1 MHPKGMDERTLR
13 LVRPGLPQ
21 SGDPRKPAIMLILLM
36 VLSIS
41 HPVAADTTISR
52 DDFDVLDSLMETLN
66 MRTENG
72 EALIAAS
79 SAESALALVDANSRT
94 ISPEDPLSISN
105 SFLDGVTM
113 RDSTSFEPD
122 HPRPYEF
129 LMDASTQPDGF
140 PGNLFQTLFN
150 IDSVAPGSLLAIGLN
165 TYAVYVNFT
174 SRDNG
179 PSYEAWQQGTFT
191 GELFV
196 DGQIV
201 LFSNYIDIDGDGAD
215 DLSVALTIEGILNQG
230 EGWGVETSG
239 GLIPIIQKL
248 WINPTFQWKVTAL
261 DQTDPLWDSLQ
272 NLEISLMKGLAF
284 DITLDDSE
292 SYAIVID
299 TRFTQPPHE
308 FTLGVGIER
317 IEFNVAPQDLV
328 TFLASLL
335 IGAID
340 SSQLS
345 LSSITAPYSVQINN
359 PNAPGTN
366 LQTNCQDENYYDP
379 IADNEAPSHE
389 HKCGYGV
396 GVGFIRFD
404 GDGSGSAAPVLEMS
418 YLDAGFHP
426 EMGDT
431 RLPEEVDITI
441 RNDNLGE
448 NSFDSVEIYS
458 DKGSDVYLH
467 YFEDRANVPE
477 GDSSFGNV
485 TDARAWIHGL
495 PSGSMPQEE
504 INSIFTM
511 IGEAPGSVN
520 LPGEV
525 PSRLSLIIAIKN
537 FSGDNT
543 PNVDDPTLPVNPLKE
558 LAPNT
563 LIAIVGSESI
573 DRLEYKSTFERGGV
587 ATDRSSLEFTVEDLP
602 EAILVEGSFLIAPT
616 GIDRVNYDNPNL
628 NSIAQIFDNALL
640 SVVQVALDIGDIVN
654 SLPDLIVSTTGSEG
668 GKLHIH
674 CYDQVKGNI
683 AGDQR
688 EIAEIGLV
696 ELAFSSSD
704 NPVIEG
710 QDHILI
716 AEDTNIELVIGRDNL
731 PIKPLVPVAISIR
744 VSGLSSV
751 IQEFD
756 PDTDVRE
763 LEIIGSTGEPILVGH
778 IKHED
783 GDSST
788 ATTQSA
794 RISNRPD
801 TLKIIQTSTEVTYEA
816 SDTIQSITYGGKSPS
831 QQNAIQLNGLPDE
844 FSLTLGDTL
853 GYTGKEAIDSIIIQL
868 SNATE
873 ARTMDGDHFRFFVNQ
888 DTSEASLSLKISD
901 IISLKRYS
909 PQVPDAIGP
918 EGNSIIEMVRS
929 QSSPFYVLLEDESQY
944 DDEFLGMNGRVVID
958 PLPSNISLAFP
969 STVDSSGLELPSFDE
984 GEGIESLSFFLG
996 DLVDFGSSVNDLIYD
1011 FTKDLVGTEGDEEDF
1026 SLGVDL
1032 LTGEAFNLT
1041 VDVRKGSNSLDEPN
1055 WAHGIGMNAKEA
1067 SVLSFNLS
1075 RLPSLTQSDLQS
1087 ANDILEDYKID
1098 KTEEETALDILTRS
1112 NITQA
1117 DMLISVLEDGTI
1129 YDFERNSLNETLL
1142 EEQGITF
1149 EFRRSWHNRL
1159 WLPQLPA
1166 GEISLEYDFRMIGDI
1181 PQYEFE
1187 LFLGQWKPLRE
1198 QISIVINGLQGT
1210 DMDLVIDG
1218 LDTSKPNDVSANA
1231 VFFTQD
1237 DLIVPRFNV
1246 IMTYDFGSNLDSVH
1260 ATFLDR
1266 IEDTRVEALIIDVAQ
1281 SMEFSATI
1289 GDIFNISMNVPE
1301 QFRTQGKFSAE
1312 KLMIQQMRYIDGFW
1326 WPATTFM
1333 RNLPSVM
1340 TLSAIPANDFDIRE
1354 DTSFQGM
1361 MTLDYSSNGDD
1372 LDLYLEASGR
1382 AVDFRGD
1389 VLMIAQGLPSTF
1401 KLEPT
1406 NDWGMRIASSGEGVE
1421 SLYMKQTNI
1430 PVQPGVMVNR
1440 LEMVGEDLK
1449 SATIKVKRGP
1459 YEYPVI
1465 ILEDITSGRIV
1476 ASSQVTSQPGYYV
1489 DFFGDTKFD
1498 GRAVMLDTQFT
1509 GIIPVSSSL
1518 GVNGMVSDL
1527 SLIGTLTGGN
1537 VETRHILLVE
1547 PVTSIIAS
1555 TIAMLG

>member
-1 MHPKGMDERTLR
+1 MDERTLR

-21 SGDPRKPAIMLILLM
+21 SGDPRKPALMLILLM

-72 EALIAAS
+72 EALIAQN
-79 SAESALALVDANSRT
+79 SAESALSQVDANART
-94 ISPEDPLSISN
+94 MSSEDPLAVSN

-113 RDSTSFEPD
+113 RDSTSFEAD

-129 LMDASTQPDGF
+129 LMDASTQPAGF
-140 PGNLFQTLFN
+140 PNNLFDTLFSVNNLGLDN
-150 IDSVAPGSLLAIGLN
+150 ILAIGVN

-174 SRDNG
+174 SKDNG
-179 PSYEAWQQGTFT
+179 PSYEAWEQGTFT

-196 DGQIV
+196 DGQIL
-201 LFSNYIDIDGDGAD
+201 LFTNLIDIDGDGAD

-239 GLIPIIQKL
+239 GIIPIIQKL
-248 WINPTFQWKVTAL
+248 WINPTFQWKVSAL

-272 NLEISLMKGLAF
+272 HLEISLMKGLAF
-284 DITLDDSE
+284 DITLDESE

-335 IGAID
+335 LGGIN
-340 SSQLS
+340 SSQFS

-359 PNAPGTN
+359 PNAPGSN

-389 HKCGYGV
+389 HKCGYGI

-404 GDGSGSAAPVLEMS
+404 GDGGGSAAPILEMS

-477 GDSSFGNV
+477 GDSSFGNI

-543 PNVDDPTLPVNPLKE
+543 QNVDDPTLPVNPLKE

-563 LIAIVGSESI
+563 LIAIVGTESI

-587 ATDRSSLEFTVEDLP
+587 ATDRSSLEFTVEDIP
-602 EAILVEGSFLIAPT
+602 EVVLVEGSFLIAPT

-640 SVVQVALDIGDIVN
+640 TVVQVALDVGDIVN
-654 SLPDLIVSTTGSEG
+654 SLPDLIVSTTGSDG

-683 AGDQR
+683 AGDPR
-688 EIAEIGLV
+688 ETAEIGLV

-704 NPVIEG
+704 NPVIVG

-716 AEDTNIELVIGRDNL
+716 AEDTNIELVIGRDGQ

-751 IQEFD
+751 VQEFD
-756 PDTDVRE
+756 PDTDVRD
-763 LEIIGSTGEPILVGH
+763 LEITGSTGESLLIGH
-778 IKHED
+778 IKHQD
-783 GDSST
+783 GDQST

-801 TLKIIQTSTEVTYEA
+801 TLKIIQTSNDVTYQA

-853 GYTGKEAIDSIIIQL
+853 GYTGREAIDSIIIQL

-873 ARTMDGDHFRFFVNQ
+873 ARTMDGDHFRFYVNQ

-909 PQVPDAIGP
+909 PQVPDAVGP

-944 DDEFLGMNGRVVID
+944 DDEFLGMNGRVMLD

-1041 VDVRKGSNSLDEPN
+1041 VDVRKGNNGLDEPS
-1055 WAHGIGMNAKEA
+1055 WSHGIGMNAKEA
-1067 SVLSFNLS
+1067 SVLNFNLS

-1087 ANDILEDYKID
+1087 ANDILDDYKID
-1098 KTEEETALDILTRS
+1098 KSEEGLALDILTRS
-1112 NITQA
+1112 DITQA
-1117 DMLISVLEDGTI
+1117 DMLIAVLEDGTI
-1129 YDFERNSLNETLL
+1129 YDFERNLLNETLL

-1218 LDTSKPNDVSANA
+1218 LDTTKPNDVSANA

-1260 ATFLDR
+1260 ATFIDR
-1266 IEDTRVEALIIDVAQ
+1266 IEDTRVESLIIDVAQ

-1340 TLSAIPANDFDIRE
+1340 SLSAIPANDFDIRE

-1406 NDWGMRIASSGEGVE
+1406 TDWGMRVASSGEGVE

-1440 LEMVGEDLK
+1440 LELVGEDLK

-1547 PVTSIIAS
+1547 PVTSLIAS

>member
-66 MRTENG
+66 TRTENG

-79 SAESALALVDANSRT
+79 SAESALALVDANART

-328 TFLASLL
+328 TFLASIL

-404 GDGSGSAAPVLEMS
+404 GDGSGSAAPILEMG

-573 DRLEYKSTFERGGV
+573 DRFEYKSTFERGGV

-1098 KTEEETALDILTRS
+1098 KTEEETVLDILTRS

-1117 DMLISVLEDGTI
+1117 DKLISVLEDGTI

-1260 ATFLDR
+1260 ATFIDR

>member
-1 MHPKGMDERTLR
+1 
-13 LVRPGLPQ
+13 
-21 SGDPRKPAIMLILLM
+21 
-36 VLSIS
+36 
-41 HPVAADTTISR
+41 
-52 DDFDVLDSLMETLN
+52 
-66 MRTENG
+66 
-72 EALIAAS
+72 
-79 SAESALALVDANSRT
+79 
-94 ISPEDPLSISN
+94 
-105 SFLDGVTM
+105 
-113 RDSTSFEPD
+113 
-122 HPRPYEF
+122 
-129 LMDASTQPDGF
+129 
-140 PGNLFQTLFN
+140 
-150 IDSVAPGSLLAIGLN
+150 
-165 TYAVYVNFT
+165 
-174 SRDNG
+174 
-179 PSYEAWQQGTFT
+179 
-191 GELFV
+191 
-196 DGQIV
+196 
-201 LFSNYIDIDGDGAD
+201 
-215 DLSVALTIEGILNQG
+215 
-230 EGWGVETSG
+230 
-239 GLIPIIQKL
+239 
-248 WINPTFQWKVTAL
+248 
-261 DQTDPLWDSLQ
+261 
-272 NLEISLMKGLAF
+272 
-284 DITLDDSE
+284 
-292 SYAIVID
+292 
-299 TRFTQPPHE
+299 
-308 FTLGVGIER
+308 
-317 IEFNVAPQDLV
+317 
-328 TFLASLL
+328 
-335 IGAID
+335 
-340 SSQLS
+340 
-345 LSSITAPYSVQINN
+345 
-359 PNAPGTN
+359 
-366 LQTNCQDENYYDP
+366 
-379 IADNEAPSHE
+379 
-389 HKCGYGV
+389 
-396 GVGFIRFD
+396 
-404 GDGSGSAAPVLEMS
+404 
-418 YLDAGFHP
+418 
-426 EMGDT
+426 
-431 RLPEEVDITI
+431 
-441 RNDNLGE
+441 
-448 NSFDSVEIYS
+448 
-458 DKGSDVYLH
+458 
-467 YFEDRANVPE
+467 
-477 GDSSFGNV
+477 
-485 TDARAWIHGL
+485 
-495 PSGSMPQEE
+495 
-504 INSIFTM
+504 
-511 IGEAPGSVN
+511 
-520 LPGEV
+520 
-525 PSRLSLIIAIKN
+525 
-537 FSGDNT
+537 
-543 PNVDDPTLPVNPLKE
+543 
-558 LAPNT
+558 
-563 LIAIVGSESI
+563 
-573 DRLEYKSTFERGGV
+573 
-587 ATDRSSLEFTVEDLP
+587 
-602 EAILVEGSFLIAPT
+602 
-616 GIDRVNYDNPNL
+616 
-628 NSIAQIFDNALL
+628 
-640 SVVQVALDIGDIVN
+640 
-654 SLPDLIVSTTGSEG
+654 
-668 GKLHIH
+668 
-674 CYDQVKGNI
+674 
-683 AGDQR
+683 
-688 EIAEIGLV
+688 
-696 ELAFSSSD
+696 
-704 NPVIEG
+704 
-710 QDHILI
+710 
-716 AEDTNIELVIGRDNL
+716 
-731 PIKPLVPVAISIR
+731 
-744 VSGLSSV
+744 
-751 IQEFD
+751 
-756 PDTDVRE
+756 
-763 LEIIGSTGEPILVGH
+763 
-778 IKHED
+778 
-783 GDSST
+783 
-788 ATTQSA
+788 
-794 RISNRPD
+794 
-801 TLKIIQTSTEVTYEA
+801 
-816 SDTIQSITYGGKSPS
+816 
-831 QQNAIQLNGLPDE
+831 
-844 FSLTLGDTL
+844 
-853 GYTGKEAIDSIIIQL
+853 
-868 SNATE
+868 
-873 ARTMDGDHFRFFVNQ
+873 MDGDHFRFFVNQ

-1098 KTEEETALDILTRS
+1098 KTEEETVLDILTRS

-1117 DMLISVLEDGTI
+1117 DKLISVLEDGTI

-1198 QISIVINGLQGT
+1198 QISIVVNGLQGT

-1312 KLMIQQMRYIDGFW
+1312 KLMIQQMRFIDGFW

>member
-1 MHPKGMDERTLR
+1 M
-13 LVRPGLPQ
+13 
-21 SGDPRKPAIMLILLM
+21 
-36 VLSIS
+36 
-41 HPVAADTTISR
+41 
-52 DDFDVLDSLMETLN
+52 
-66 MRTENG
+66 
-72 EALIAAS
+72 
-79 SAESALALVDANSRT
+79 
-94 ISPEDPLSISN
+94 
-105 SFLDGVTM
+105 
-113 RDSTSFEPD
+113 
-122 HPRPYEF
+122 
-129 LMDASTQPDGF
+129 
-140 PGNLFQTLFN
+140 
-150 IDSVAPGSLLAIGLN
+150 
-165 TYAVYVNFT
+165 
-174 SRDNG
+174 
-179 PSYEAWQQGTFT
+179 
-191 GELFV
+191 
-196 DGQIV
+196 
-201 LFSNYIDIDGDGAD
+201 
-215 DLSVALTIEGILNQG
+215 NQG

-404 GDGSGSAAPVLEMS
+404 GDGSGSAAPILEMS

-683 AGDQR
+683 AGDPR
-688 EIAEIGLV
+688 ETAEIGLV
-696 ELAFSSSD
+696 ELSFSSSD

-816 SDTIQSITYGGKSPS
+816 SDTIQSITY
-831 QQNAIQLNGLPDE
+831 
-844 FSLTLGDTL
+844 
-853 GYTGKEAIDSIIIQL
+853 
-868 SNATE
+868 
-873 ARTMDGDHFRFFVNQ
+873 
-888 DTSEASLSLKISD
+888 
-901 IISLKRYS
+901 
-909 PQVPDAIGP
+909 
-918 EGNSIIEMVRS
+918 
-929 QSSPFYVLLEDESQY
+929 
-944 DDEFLGMNGRVVID
+944 
-958 PLPSNISLAFP
+958 
-969 STVDSSGLELPSFDE
+969 
-984 GEGIESLSFFLG
+984 
-996 DLVDFGSSVNDLIYD
+996 
-1011 FTKDLVGTEGDEEDF
+1011 
-1026 SLGVDL
+1026 
-1032 LTGEAFNLT
+1032 
-1041 VDVRKGSNSLDEPN
+1041 
-1055 WAHGIGMNAKEA
+1055 
-1067 SVLSFNLS
+1067 
-1075 RLPSLTQSDLQS
+1075 
-1087 ANDILEDYKID
+1087 
-1098 KTEEETALDILTRS
+1098 
-1112 NITQA
+1112 
-1117 DMLISVLEDGTI
+1117 
-1129 YDFERNSLNETLL
+1129 
-1142 EEQGITF
+1142 
-1149 EFRRSWHNRL
+1149 
-1159 WLPQLPA
+1159 
-1166 GEISLEYDFRMIGDI
+1166 
-1181 PQYEFE
+1181 
-1187 LFLGQWKPLRE
+1187 
-1198 QISIVINGLQGT
+1198 
-1210 DMDLVIDG
+1210 
-1218 LDTSKPNDVSANA
+1218 
-1231 VFFTQD
+1231 
-1237 DLIVPRFNV
+1237 
-1246 IMTYDFGSNLDSVH
+1246 
-1260 ATFLDR
+1260 
-1266 IEDTRVEALIIDVAQ
+1266 
-1281 SMEFSATI
+1281 
-1289 GDIFNISMNVPE
+1289 
-1301 QFRTQGKFSAE
+1301 
-1312 KLMIQQMRYIDGFW
+1312 
-1326 WPATTFM
+1326 
-1333 RNLPSVM
+1333 
-1340 TLSAIPANDFDIRE
+1340 
-1354 DTSFQGM
+1354 
-1361 MTLDYSSNGDD
+1361 
-1372 LDLYLEASGR
+1372 
-1382 AVDFRGD
+1382 
-1389 VLMIAQGLPSTF
+1389 
-1401 KLEPT
+1401 
-1406 NDWGMRIASSGEGVE
+1406 
-1421 SLYMKQTNI
+1421 
-1430 PVQPGVMVNR
+1430 
-1440 LEMVGEDLK
+1440 
-1449 SATIKVKRGP
+1449 
-1459 YEYPVI
+1459 
-1465 ILEDITSGRIV
+1465 
-1476 ASSQVTSQPGYYV
+1476 
-1489 DFFGDTKFD
+1489 
-1498 GRAVMLDTQFT
+1498 
-1509 GIIPVSSSL
+1509 
-1518 GVNGMVSDL
+1518 L
-1527 SLIGTLTGGN
+1527 SLI
-1537 VETRHILLVE
+1537 HI
-1547 PVTSIIAS
+1547 
-1555 TIAMLG
+1555 